1 MCDGVFDS
9 DHKQVE
15 CTVRHVKST
24 ATLTSRQSAFNYKQA
39 DFQRLRVS
47 LELLPWNILDL
58 HVDVA
63 VDTFYDL
70 LHAVISDC
78 IPVVHIKRNYPP
90 WFDRDLRTLLREKE
104 TAFERMKRNRCEET
118 EEAFRN
124 KRRNFRNSA
133 NQKYSSY
140 LTVEVFT
147 GQIFS
152 SNSIPP
158 RKVGSKSI
166 PIQIKK
172 LMGHP
177 TQPISK

>member
-1 MCDGVFDS
+1 MCDGVFGS

-24 ATLTSRQSAFNYKQA
+24 ATLISRQSAFNYKQA
-39 DFQRLRVS
+39 DFQRLRMS
-47 LELLPWNILDL
+47 LELLPWNILDDL

-78 IPVVHIKRNYPP
+78 IPVVHIRRNYPP

-104 TAFERMKRNRCEET
+104 TAFKRMKRNRCEET

-124 KRRNFRNSA
+124 KKETLGTPQTKN
-133 NQKYSSY
+133 
-140 LTVEVFT
+140 TVVT
-147 GQIFS
+147 
-152 SNSIPP
+152 
-158 RKVGSKSI
+158 
-166 PIQIKK
+166 
-172 LMGHP
+172 
-177 TQPISK
+177 